1 MKIIRLNLFRYG
13 AETFWKH
20 SIFFSKN
27 LNIQAKFGQASTGFS
42 RLIDWVMQ
50 GCTLTFKRGRTRAT
64 ICKTEVAWPKMR
76 SHDPN
81 RGHKYVSTMILEKTV

>member
-42 RLIDWVMQ
+42 RLKDWVM
-50 GCTLTFKRGRTRAT
+50 CLRIKMYEKNKSVHDFFRSPKVTL
-64 ICKTEVAWPKMR
+64 I
-76 SHDPN
+76 
-81 RGHKYVSTMILEKTV
+81 